1 MNNMKMVEISNLSY
15 SYDDG
20 TVALDDVNLSIE
32 TGESVAILG
41 PNGAGK
47 STILKIIAGLLF
59 PFNGVVRL
67 AGSELKYQNA
77 DQLRNGI
84 GILFQ
89 DPDDQI
95 FMPRV
100 WDDIAFGPINL
111 GLDEHEVRKRV
122 KEALAL
128 TDLMGYED
136 RSPHHLSYGEKK
148 RVAIAGIIAMKP
160 RLLLL
165 DEFTANLDPKGRGEI
180 MDVIKRLKTTVIL
193 VTHNINT
200 ALKMADRII
209 VLNKKVIGSGTP
221 SEIFSNENLLTRS
234 HLDVPEITKLF
245 MELNKKGFEFSELPY
260 SFESAVIQ
268 LAKLKPS

>member
-1 MNNMKMVEISNLSY
+1 LKIIEISDLRY

-20 TVALDDVNLSIE
+20 TLALADVNLSIE
-32 TGESVAILG
+32 HGETVAILG

-59 PFNGVVRL
+59 PFKGTVCINGSAL
-67 AGSELKYQNA
+67 TNQNA
-77 DQLRNGI
+77 DKLRNGI

-95 FMPRV
+95 FMPQV

-111 GLDEHEVRKRV
+111 GLDEPEVRKRV
-122 KEALAL
+122 KEAIEL
-128 TDLMGYED
+128 TDLVGFEN

-165 DEFTANLDPKGRGEI
+165 DEFTANLDPRGRGEI
-180 MDVIKRLKTTVIL
+180 MEVIKRLKITVIL

-245 MELNKKGFEFSELPY
+245 IELNRKGFEFSDLPY
-260 SFESAVIQ
+260 SFENAVQQ
-268 LAKLKPS
+268 LLKLKTS

>member
-1 MNNMKMVEISNLSY
+1 MVEISKLGY

-20 TVALDDVNLSIE
+20 TIALEDVDLSIDS
-32 TGESVAILG
+32 GESVAILG

-59 PFNGVVRL
+59 PFKGTVQL
-67 AGSELKYQNA
+67 AGTELTNRNA
-77 DQLRNGI
+77 DQLRTGI

-100 WDDIAFGPINL
+100 WDDVAFGPINL
-111 GLDEHEVRKRV
+111 GLDETEVRTRV
-122 KEALAL
+122 KEALEL
-128 TDLMGYED
+128 TDLVGFED

-160 RLLLL
+160 KLLLL
-165 DEFTANLDPKGRGEI
+165 DEFTANLDPKGREEI
-180 MDVIKRLKTTVIL
+180 MGVVKRLNTTVVL
-193 VTHNINT
+193 VTHNINS
-200 ALKMADRII
+200 ALEMADRII

-221 SEIFSNENLLTRS
+221 KEIFSNENLLKRS

-245 MELNKKGFEFSELPY
+245 IELNKSGFKFSNLPY
-260 SFESAVIQ
+260 SMENAVQQ
-268 LAKLKPS
+268 LIKLKIGAT